1 MELLKQKL
9 EEIFGASGLDF
20 SVDVDSESKRV
31 SIFIRDEIL
40 EKDFLPKLV
49 SDLEHIVKVIAKKIQ
64 LDRINV
70 DVNNY
75 KKDRERLIGELA
87 KAAARKVLAEKRDV
101 ELPVMNAYER
111 RIVHVE
117 LATRPDV
124 KTESVGEGSDRHIIV
139 KPLSL

>member
-1 MELLKQKL
+1 MEQLKQTIEQIL
-9 EEIFGASGLDF
+9 NASGLNF
-20 SVDVDSESKRV
+20 SLDADSETSRIN
-31 SIFIRDEIL
+31 IFIHEEGL
-40 EKDFLPKLV
+40 VSEFLPKLV
-49 SDLEHIVKVIAKKIQ
+49 FDLEHVVKIIAKRLGIEKV
-64 LDRINV
+64 NV

-75 KKDRERLIGELA
+75 KKERERLIAELA

-124 KTESVGEGSDRHIIV
+124 KTESVGEGPSRHIIV
-139 KPLSL
+139 KPL